1 MPRQNLINVDM
12 KIGGR
17 KCKVRKRGCSSSSS
31 SSLVQNNRL
40 KRAFLVG
47 KRVGSSTPVP
57 RWKMMSSKSPS
68 IENDKAA
75 LKYVASK
82 AGEKARELSVS
93 ARKLAA
99 TLWEIDGLPSPRVR
113 RENLDDRK
121 SEVGVVRKERILEES
136 KLGSTALVLSD
147 MFRSPVSEVGIAF
160 YMGHSWIFSLCDWN
174 EGFGF
179 YKLFSLHI
187 VFDVVFRFELQRINP
202 SKMASHIRRGSAG
215 SQKLL
220 QADCSLGG
228 TKSPHNC
235 LVEV

>member
-1 MPRQNLINVDM
+1 MPRQNSINVDV

-68 IENDKAA
+68 MENDKAP
-75 LKYVASK
+75 LKYGG
-82 AGEKARELSVS
+82 GEKARELSIS

-113 RENLDDRK
+113 REKLDEGK
-121 SEVGVVRKERILEES
+121 SEVGGFRRERISEDS
-136 KLGSTALVLSD
+136 RLGSTALVLSD
-147 MFRSPVSEVGIAF
+147 LFRSPVVAEVGDCF
-160 YMGHSWIFSLCDWN
+160 YMD
-174 EGFGF
+174 GFG
-179 YKLFSLHI
+179 LF
-187 VFDVVFRFELQRINP
+187 VFFV
-202 SKMASHIRRGSAG
+202 
-215 SQKLL
+215 
-220 QADCSLGG
+220 
-228 TKSPHNC
+228 
-235 LVEV
+235 LVLFK

>member
-160 YMGHSWIFSLCDWN
+160 YMDIAGFFHCVIGMRDLVSTSYSLCILCLM
-174 EGFGF
+174 
-179 YKLFSLHI
+179 LFFVSNC
-187 VFDVVFRFELQRINP
+187 RELIHLRWPAI
-202 SKMASHIRRGSAG
+202 
-215 SQKLL
+215 
-220 QADCSLGG
+220 
-228 TKSPHNC
+228 
-235 LVEV
+235 

>member
-1 MPRQNLINVDM
+1 MDV

-57 RWKMMSSKSPS
+57 KWKMMSSKSPS
-68 IENDKAA
+68 MENDKAP
-75 LKYVASK
+75 L
-82 AGEKARELSVS
+82 KARELSIS

-113 RENLDDRK
+113 REKLDERK
-121 SEVGVVRKERILEES
+121 SEVGGFRKEES

-147 MFRSPVSEVGIAF
+147 LFRSHVVAEVGF
-160 YMGHSWIFSLCDWN
+160 PFTWIGLPFHFFFHCCVV
-174 EGFGF
+174 
-179 YKLFSLHI
+179 LF
-187 VFDVVFRFELQRINP
+187 E
-202 SKMASHIRRGSAG
+202 
-215 SQKLL
+215 
-220 QADCSLGG
+220 
-228 TKSPHNC
+228 
-235 LVEV
+235 